1 MRIRFAI
8 PDRHIDEGV
17 LNAALETSTRAN
29 QRLLAAGEAP
39 SIREAISGGVRWRP
53 ERFSDGEHFDLSS
66 LVAQRGWGDCDDLA
80 PWLAAEMR
88 LRGDPRAAAIVRRS
102 GPSRWHALVR
112 TGAGEL
118 VDPSA
123 WAGMK
128 SRRDLRGTSIQSPMA
143 RPGEGAAAVLPL
155 PRGWAGRT
163 DLPLDGGQH
172 VCGMSWGLTPE
183 EALLLSARGAAL
195 AGEEHGLSPDEL
207 DGMGSLLAGLCGD
220 VQEES
225 TVGFLDS
232 LLDAAGSVAKT
243 VLPLASAA
251 APFIPGIGPIA
262 AAALP
267 AAGSLLSALTKGGG
281 GGGGGG
287 GAGPAPGGGGLPFP
301 GGGPGG
307 GAPSSLPAFGLPPA
321 RPGGS
326 PMHGL
331 ALPGG
336 GHVAYNPSQPG
347 PIIVRF

>member
-8 PDRHIDEGV
+8 PDRHLDESV

-39 SIREAISGGVRWRP
+39 SIREAISGGLRWRP

-66 LVAQRGWGDCDDLA
+66 LAAQRGWGDCDDLA
-80 PWLAAEMR
+80 PWLAAELR
-88 LRGDPRAAAIVRRS
+88 LRGDPGARAVVRRS
-102 GPSRWHALVR
+102 GPSRWHALVQ
-112 TGAGEL
+112 TGQGEL
-118 VDPSA
+118 VDPSR

-155 PRGWAGRT
+155 ARGWAART
-163 DLPLDGGQH
+163 DLPVEGAH
-172 VCGMSWGLTPE
+172 VCGMSWGMTPE

-195 AGEEHGLSPDEL
+195 AGEEN
-207 DGMGSLLAGLCGD
+207 GMDPGEVAGVGDLLGALCGD
-220 VQEES
+220 VQEEE

-232 LLDAAGSVAKT
+232 LLSAAGGVAKS
-243 VLPLASAA
+243 VLPIASAA

-267 AAGSLLSALTKGGG
+267 VAGSLLSSLTKGGG
-281 GGGGGG
+281 GGGG
-287 GAGPAPGGGGLPFP
+287 A
-301 GGGPGG
+301 PGG
-307 GAPSSLPAFGLPPA
+307 GAPGELPAFALPPS
-321 RPGGS
+321 RPGGD
-326 PMHGL
+326 PMRGI

-336 GHVAYNPSQPG
+336 GHVAYNPSCPG
-347 PIIVRF
+347 PVIVRF